1 MKARL
6 RPGLVMGNVV
16 QYGDNIRD
24 IKKMDI
30 DVFKADIQ
38 KCIDHIHEDLTQ
50 IRTGRATPE
59 LVEEVMVNAYET
71 MAPIKNYASISAVDA
86 KTLSIQPWD
95 KSILENISKAINIA
109 NMGLSPMIEG
119 DRVLVKI
126 PDLTEERRKE
136 YVKLMKDR
144 VEDGRIA
151 VRQVRQKYMK
161 EIEELQA
168 NGLSEDEA
176 DRTRDEIEKV
186 VKETNQ
192 SIENIKEEKEK
203 DLLTI

>member
-6 RPGLVMGNVV
+6 RPGLVIGNVV

>member
-109 NMGLSPMIEG
+109 NMGLFPMIEG

>member
-1 MKARL
+1 
-6 RPGLVMGNVV
+6 
-16 QYGDNIRD
+16 
-24 IKKMDI
+24 MDI
-30 DVFKADIQ
+30 DLFKADIQ
-38 KCIDHIHEDLTQ
+38 KCIDHIHDDLVQ

-71 MAPIKNYASISAVDA
+71 MAPIKNYASISSIDA

-119 DRVLVKI
+119 DRVLVRV
-126 PDLTEERRKE
+126 PELTEERRKE

-144 VEDGRIA
+144 IEDGRIA

-161 EIEELQA
+161 EIDELQS

-176 DRTRDEIEKV
+176 DLTRTEIEKI
-186 VKETNQ
+186 VKESNQ
-192 SIENIKEEKEK
+192 HIEEIREQKEK